1 MTTPNE
7 RTAEKL
13 FGADGVQLL
22 DAARVLVDDFEQ
34 HPIRYSYMDPQAFEQ
49 LSWKDSS
56 AGQKIYWE
64 EMLRRAHFAAAASV
78 IRAYRWCG
86 GMMMGYSQ
94 GLFLPFCASF
104 RALIESAADGYDVLR
119 HVAVT
124 LAECRNTVNPIIQ
137 LKSDVRFSNV
147 LLIAKELED
156 SLIHFSHAR
165 KLTKGEVAPESHKA
179 KTAAEYVKSLEQQS
193 VPGLYDCYSELCQ
206 FTHPAAHSVGHLLV
220 PESQTD
226 FVLVPAHDEKR
237 IEHLIKARQKL
248 VVPLFMSAFN
258 PGALALKV
266 LLHFDVPQLHTPAI
280 RRMNLRGLPG
290 WRKYAAKMDV
300 EP

>member
-1 MTTPNE
+1 MTTPND

-13 FGADGVQLL
+13 FGANGVQLL
-22 DAARVLVDDFEQ
+22 DAARVLVNDFEL
-34 HPIRYSYMDPQAFEQ
+34 HPIRYSYMDTQAFEQ
-49 LSWKDSS
+49 LDRKDPR

-64 EMLRRAHFAAAASV
+64 EILGRAHFAAAASV

-86 GMMMGYSQ
+86 GMTMGYSQ

-119 HVAVT
+119 HVAAT
-124 LAECRNTVNPIIQ
+124 LAECRNTVNSIVQ
-137 LKSDVRFSNV
+137 LKSDVGLN
-147 LLIAKELED
+147 AEELENL
-156 SLIHFSHAR
+156 LIHFSHAR
-165 KLTKGEVAPESHKA
+165 KLPKGEVAPASHNA
-179 KTAAEYVKSLEQQS
+179 KPAAEYVKSLEKQG

-206 FTHPAAHSVGHLLV
+206 FTHPAAYSVGHLLA

-237 IEHLIKARQKL
+237 IEGLIDARQEL
-248 VVPLFMSAFN
+248 VVPLFMFAFN
-258 PGALALKV
+258 PGALVLKV
-266 LLHFDVPQLHTPAI
+266 LLQFDVPQLHTPAI

-290 WRKYAAKMDV
+290 WRKYAEKMGV